1 MAVVDFQFQGRQFK
15 SLVAVAREDTLCGR
29 VLYSEP
35 MDDSMAAKLLMDA
48 ASVSDVSE
56 SGAGQLRGA
65 RNIQTSASADAGSA
79 DSSVGASE
87 SGKYTGG
94 GSGERSHQS
103 SQTES
108 HEG

>member
-1 MAVVDFQFQGRQFK
+1 M
-15 SLVAVAREDTLCGR
+15 AREDTLCGR
-29 VLYSEP
+29 VLYSVP

-48 ASVSDVSE
+48 ALVSDVSE
-56 SGAGQLRGA
+56 SGAGQLRGT

-79 DSSVGASE
+79 DSSVGGISNPSE

-94 GSGERSHQS
+94 GSGECSHQS

-108 HEG
+108 HES